1 LKSFILIVVLTT
13 AIVVSCTGYMLQ
25 THVVQ
30 PGDTLYDISRKYN
43 VGISTLLDFNNID
56 DPRRIQ
62 VGERIVL
69 PQPDGLLYEVKKDDT
84 INYIAKMF
92 FTSTRD
98 VLNANNME
106 YDDIIV
112 PGQRI
117 FIPFSIIN
125 KYQYIPVQ
133 VRFRWPVYGV
143 ISSHYGW
150 RIHPITNQES
160 FHSGL
165 DIAVSEGAPIFAAE
179 AGEVIFTGLNG
190 GYGYMVEIKHDDG
203 TITKYAHM
211 SHISVYEGQPVEMG
225 SFIGRVGT
233 TGFST
238 GPHLHFEI
246 RNNDLRSV
254 NPLSKLPALDLMYV
268 IKGYDEDNTSTG
280 GK

>member
-1 LKSFILIVVLTT
+1 M
-13 AIVVSCTGYMLQ
+13 GYTLQ
-25 THVVQ
+25 THVIQ
-30 PGDTLYDISRKYN
+30 PGDTLYDISNKYS
-43 VGISTLLDFNNID
+43 VSISTLLDFNNIEN
-56 DPRRIQ
+56 PRKIQ
-62 VGERIVL
+62 VGQKIVY
-69 PQPDGLLYEVKKDDT
+69 PQPDGIIYEVKKGDS
-84 INYIAKMF
+84 ISYIAKMF
-92 FTSTRD
+92 FCSPGD
-98 VLNANNME
+98 VLRANNLD
-106 YDDIIV
+106 YDEIIV

-117 FIPFSIIN
+117 FIPLRVFN
-125 KYQYIPVQ
+125 KYQYVPSQ
-133 VRFRWPVYGV
+133 ARFRWPVYGV

-190 GYGYMVEIKHDDG
+190 GYGYMVEIKHSDG
-203 TITKYAHM
+203 TVTRYAHM
-211 SHISVYEGQPVEMG
+211 SRISVYEGQTVETG
-225 SFIGRVGT
+225 SFVGRVGT

-254 NPLSKLPALDLMYV
+254 NPLTRLPAVDLMYV
-268 IKGYDEDNTSTG
+268 IRGYDEGNTDTG

>member
-1 LKSFILIVVLTT
+1 MKSFIMIVVLAT
-13 AIVVSCTGYMLQ
+13 AIVFTGMGYILQ

-30 PGDTLYDISRKYN
+30 PGDTLYDISKKYN
-43 VGISTLLDFNNID
+43 VGISTLLDFNNIE
-56 DPRRIQ
+56 DPRKIQ
-62 VGERIVL
+62 VGEKIIY
-69 PQPDGLLYEVKKDDT
+69 PQPDGLIYEVKKGDSIT
-84 INYIAKMF
+84 YIAKIF
-92 FTSTRD
+92 FCSTND
-98 VLNANNME
+98 VLRANNLN
-106 YDDIIV
+106 YDSIIV

-117 FIPFSIIN
+117 FIPFSVIN
-125 KYQYIPVQ
+125 KYQYIPSQ
-133 VRFRWPVYGV
+133 VRFRWPVYGI

-165 DIAVSEGAPIFAAE
+165 DIAVSEGAPIFAAD
-179 AGEVIFTGLNG
+179 AGEVSFTGLNG
-190 GYGYMVEIKHDDG
+190 GYGYMVEVEHEDG
-203 TITKYAHM
+203 TVTRYAHM
-211 SHISVYEGQPVEMG
+211 SRIGVYEGQSLEMG

-254 NPLSKLPALDLMYV
+254 NPLSKMPAIDLMYV
-268 IKGYDEDNTSTG
+268 IGGYDEGNTDTG